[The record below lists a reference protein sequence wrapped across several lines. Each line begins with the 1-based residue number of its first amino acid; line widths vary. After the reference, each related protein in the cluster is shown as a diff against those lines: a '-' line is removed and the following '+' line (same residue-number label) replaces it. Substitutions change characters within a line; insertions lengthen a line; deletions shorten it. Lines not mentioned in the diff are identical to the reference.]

1 MLKLFFMKEKTN
13 VLFYILGVLAGIF
26 FSFLYKK
33 SAEKMPQ
40 RKPVEEKNGFEGRV
54 DEREEKIINY
64 VQRYGK
70 INTKKCKEIM
80 GVSEATAN
88 RALSNM
94 FHRAILDRGGAGR
107 GIYYF
112 LKNIN
117 N

>member
-1 MLKLFFMKEKTN
+1 MKEKN
-13 VLFYILGVLAGIF
+13 NILLYVLGLLAGLI
-26 FSFLYKK
+26 FSFIYKISTKKNREVITK
-33 SAEKMPQ
+33 SKNNFEK
-40 RKPVEEKNGFEGRV
+40 KV

-64 VQRYGK
+64 VQRYGR

-94 FHRAILDRGGAGR
+94 FQREILLRGGAGR
-107 GIYYF
+107 GIFYY